1 MNRRYSLSIIIGFL
15 AFFSTQVSLKAQVLK
30 GAEDPAATYQKFES
44 LLQLIDYAYVEDVD
58 QAKIVEDAIINVLK
72 ELDPH
77 STYISKKDIEKT
89 NEPLVGNF
97 EGVGIQFQIYHDTI
111 LVVSPVPGG
120 PSDKLGILAGDK
132 IIKINGEDAFGS
144 KINNQYVLD
153 HLRGQKG
160 TKVNV
165 AIFRKGTK
173 GLIDYTI
180 VRDKI
185 PLNSI
190 DATYM
195 VNSEIGYIK
204 LARFARTSADEFRE
218 SVIQLRKEGMKNLI
232 LDLRNNS
239 GGYLDIAF
247 ELSDE
252 FLPAGKLIVY
262 TKGLRS
268 QKQDFI
274 ATGKGSFETGKL
286 VILIDE
292 ASASA
297 SEIVSGA
304 VQDWDRGVII
314 GRRSFGKGLVQR
326 PFMLPDSSMIRL
338 TTARYYTPSGR
349 CIQKSYENGSE
360 DYYSEVFNRFQHGEM
375 IHADSIKFPDSLRYY
390 THNKRVVYGGGGIM
404 PDVFIPLDT
413 TFASKYY
420 TDVFRKGLLNEYVIQ
435 YIEGSRNELLKAYPN
450 VKVFNTSF
458 KDEKLLDK
466 FVDYAQGKEVPRDDK
481 GLEASGKQIAIVL
494 KGLIARN
501 LYNVSSYFEVIGS
514 SDDDIQRAVE
524 ILSSEDMFKK
534 LTISK

>member
-1 MNRRYSLSIIIGFL
+1 MIKAPRLIILILSITGL
-15 AFFSTQVSLKAQVLK
+15 LFSTEGKTQVFKES
-30 GAEDPAATYQKFES
+30 EDPRATYQKFES

-58 QAKIVEDAIINVLK
+58 DAKIVEDAVINVLK

-77 STYISKKDIEKT
+77 STYISKKDIDRT

-97 EGVGIQFQIYHDTI
+97 DGVGIQFQLYHDTI

-132 IIKINGEDAFGS
+132 IIKINGEEAFGS

-153 HLRGQKG
+153 HLRGPKG
-160 TKVNV
+160 TKVKV
-165 AIFRKGTK
+165 DIFRKGTK
-173 GLIDYTI
+173 GLIEYTI

-195 VNSEIGYIK
+195 VNSEIGYVK

-218 SVIQLRKEGMKNLI
+218 SIVQLRKEGMKNLI

-252 FLPAGKLIVY
+252 FLPSGKLIVY

-268 QKQDFI
+268 PKQDFM
-274 ATGKGSFETGKL
+274 ATGKGSFENGKL
-286 VILIDE
+286 IILIDE

-304 VQDWDRGVII
+304 VQDWDRGII
-314 GRRSFGKGLVQR
+314 LGRRSFGKGLVQR
-326 PFMLPDSSMIRL
+326 PFLLPDSSMIRL

-349 CIQKSYENGSE
+349 CIQKSYETGSE
-360 DYYSEVFNRFQHGEM
+360 DYFSEVFTRFEHGEM

-390 THNKRVVYGGGGIM
+390 THNQRVVYGGGGIM
-404 PDVFIPLDT
+404 PDVFIALDT

-420 TDVFRKGLLNEYVIQ
+420 TDVFRKGLLNEFVLQYV
-435 YIEGSRNELLKAYPN
+435 EGTRNELLKTYPN
-450 VKVFNTSF
+450 IKVFNSGFNDT
-458 KDEKLLDK
+458 KLLDE
-466 FVDYAQGKEVPRDDK
+466 FVEYAQTKEVPKDEK
-481 GLEASGKQIAIVL
+481 GLEASGKQISIVL

-501 LYNVSSYFEVIGS
+501 LYNVSAYFEVIGS
-514 SDDDIQRAVE
+514 SDDDIIKAVE
-524 ILSSEDMFKK
+524 ILKNEDMFKK
-534 LTISK
+534 LTLAR

>member
-1 MNRRYSLSIIIGFL
+1 MIKAPRLIILILSITGL
-15 AFFSTQVSLKAQVLK
+15 LFSTEGKTQVFKES
-30 GAEDPAATYQKFES
+30 EDPRATYQKFES

-58 QAKIVEDAIINVLK
+58 DAKIVEDAVINVLK

-77 STYISKKDIEKT
+77 STYISKKDIDRT

-97 EGVGIQFQIYHDTI
+97 DGVGIQFQLYHDTI

-132 IIKINGEDAFGS
+132 IIKINGEEAFGS

-153 HLRGQKG
+153 HLRGPKG
-160 TKVNV
+160 TKVKV
-165 AIFRKGTK
+165 DIFRKGTK
-173 GLIDYTI
+173 GLIEYTI

-195 VNSEIGYIK
+195 VNSEIGYVK

-218 SVIQLRKEGMKNLI
+218 SIVQLRKEGMKNLI

-252 FLPAGKLIVY
+252 FLPSGKLIVY

-268 QKQDFI
+268 PKQDFM
-274 ATGKGSFETGKL
+274 ATGKGSFENGKL
-286 VILIDE
+286 IILIDE

-304 VQDWDRGVII
+304 VQDWDRGII
-314 GRRSFGKGLVQR
+314 LGRRSFGKGLVQR
-326 PFMLPDSSMIRL
+326 PFLLPDSSMIRL

-349 CIQKSYENGSE
+349 CIQKSYETGSE
-360 DYYSEVFNRFQHGEM
+360 DYFSEVFTRFEHGEM

-390 THNKRVVYGGGGIM
+390 THNQRVVYGGGGIM
-404 PDVFIPLDT
+404 PDVFIALDT

-420 TDVFRKGLLNEYVIQ
+420 TDVFRKGLLNEFVLQYV
-435 YIEGSRNELLKAYPN
+435 EGTRNELLKTYPN
-450 VKVFNTSF
+450 IKVFNSGF
-458 KDEKLLDK
+458 NDAKLLDE
-466 FVDYAQGKEVPRDDK
+466 FVEYAQTKEVPKDEK
-481 GLEASGKQIAIVL
+481 GLEASGKQISIVL

-501 LYNVSSYFEVIGS
+501 LYNVSAYFEVIGS
-514 SDDDIQRAVE
+514 SDDDIIKAVE
-524 ILSSEDMFKK
+524 ILKNEDMFKK
-534 LTISK
+534 LTLAR